1 MLVAAKTFSFIKYD
15 ILCLLLQKIDISSL
29 LQKLLERVVLK
40 QIDVLKKFGKHG
52 ELFFWQG
59 EKHFLMRNARIF

>member
-40 QIDVLKKFGKHG
+40 QIDVLRKFGKHG
-52 ELFFWQG
+52 KLFFWQG